1 MAWCSGMQPEDSKQ
15 RLKICPLC
23 TSQDMHTLGKS
34 LRQTSYKH
42 TSKEA
47 ADRRL
52 PKPSGSMPA
61 SATWLAPYVVTEPS
75 SQINHFSPIWRLL
88 LLFCY
93 GMS

>member
-1 MAWCSGMQPEDSKQ
+1 MVQWYATRRLQAKTENLPSVHQPGHAHSGKV
-15 RLKICPLC
+15 
-23 TSQDMHTLGKS
+23 